1 MRPIAKLCV
10 LALCSAAGCGGHSG
24 VVSYTISG
32 TISTPA
38 KVLNGSPAPLA
49 GVLVHLGGKDLGV
62 GKSDIAVTGPSG
74 EYSFSQLAPGGYTV
88 TPSSLVTFDPQVL
101 EVVIDGADAAGQ
113 DFVAEDPT
121 LKFISGTIEGAA
133 RMGVAVQIQG
143 PISATAITDISGNFR
158 VGPLPAGNYTVTPSV
173 APLASYPPQA
183 NLTLE
188 NQQNIANFLIA
199 PPASAASVVVA
210 GDATSGVGSHSF
222 QSVVS
227 DDPGVNDGPEPSIV
241 IYSPV
246 DDRWTYAM
254 YFNPSGVNLPNGFGG
269 DVSFPGHPT
278 VATFTQAEENH
289 AAIFNSFEEC
299 WPSNDGGGWFQHD
312 YTLTLTSVGEGVP
325 SNVSVGNGGVNVID
339 YPVHGSLHINC
350 TGVTKST
357 APPPQGTVTV
367 DVTF

>member
-1 MRPIAKLCV
+1 
-10 LALCSAAGCGGHSG
+10 
-24 VVSYTISG
+24 
-32 TISTPA
+32 
-38 KVLNGSPAPLA
+38 
-49 GVLVHLGGKDLGV
+49 LGE

-74 EYSFSQLAPGGYTV
+74 EYSFSQLAPGTYTV
-88 TPSSLVTFDPQVL
+88 TPTGVVIFDPQSHDVL
-101 EVVIDGADAAGQ
+101 IAGADAAGQ

-121 LKFISGTIEGAA
+121 LKFISGSIEGAA

-173 APLASYPPQA
+173 APLASFPPQA
-183 NLTLE
+183 NVTLE
-188 NQQNIANFLIA
+188 TQQTIVNFLIA

-222 QSVVS
+222 QSVTS
-227 DDPGVNDGPEPSIV
+227 DSPGVNDGPEPSIAM
-241 IYSPV
+241 YFPV
-246 DDRWTYAM
+246 GDRWTYAM
-254 YFNPSGVNLPNGFGG
+254 YFNPNGGNAPNGFGG

-278 VATFTQAEENH
+278 VATFTQAQENH
-289 AAIFNSFEEC
+289 ATSFNSFEEC
-299 WPSNDGGGWFQHD
+299 WPSNDGGGWYQHD

-325 SNVSVGNGGVNVID
+325 ASVEANVID

-350 TGVTKST
+350 AELTQST